1 MSFIDKRF
9 TLFSTSDSEVWVYT
23 IEVEASLAE
32 YPSKTISTSFKV
44 TITPCVVTQ
53 LNPVSTVL
61 DPYDIGLG
69 PHTYNLNEF
78 TLTPSCGYDI
88 TYQLQLVNSNG
99 SRESMSGFFTDD
111 AANYQFVVE
120 SLDVNSAGTYQIA
133 WIGSIDSFSEEVI
146 LSLEFDQGSCK
157 AEVITTTQPIV

>member
-69 PHTYNLNEF
+69 PHTYNLNGF

-88 TYQLQLVNSNG
+88 TYQL
-99 SRESMSGFFTDD
+99 
-111 AANYQFVVE
+111 
-120 SLDVNSAGTYQIA
+120 
-133 WIGSIDSFSEEVI
+133 
-146 LSLEFDQGSCK
+146 
-157 AEVITTTQPIV
+157 